1 MSQIYLVT
9 GQGQLFDNDT
19 YKIISVEESLRLLEP
34 LNIVGLDTE
43 TEGFSPF
50 LKKLL
55 MLQLGN
61 RDFQVVIDCT
71 TVDVRK
77 YKEYLESDRLFIGWN
92 LKFDVKFL
100 FYHGIIPRNL
110 YDGFLAEKMRW
121 LGWPS
126 GMHSLSLKTAGEN
139 YLGVEL
145 DKTVRGQI
153 IWKKELTDEIVEYA
167 ANDVR
172 YLEDIMN
179 AQTAILYERG
189 QKLALEIENKAILPT
204 AYFEFCGVKLSD
216 ELWTAKMKKDE
227 IELQAAQEELDKFI
241 VELYEQGAEGI
252 NKFIEIAQPDLFGFT
267 KAGPKCKVNWNSS
280 KQVIPLLE
288 FFGFDLMTRDKVKGG
303 MKKSVDAT
311 VIEGQ
316 KDKHPIAKVYLRF
329 KAAQK
334 VTSTYG
340 QNFRDL
346 VNPKT
351 GRIHTSFNQIG
362 TDTHRYSSGGGD
374 DKEVIPGRK
383 VPLVNLQNLP
393 ADAETRACF
402 VAEKGNKWI
411 SADYSG
417 EESVIL
423 ANISKD
429 KAMIDLFL
437 HGCGDLH
444 SLVAKMVYPDE
455 LRDIPVEQVKKLR
468 PDLRK
473 KAKAPEFTFAYGG
486 DANTLIGR
494 DHIPEDEAH
503 AIEANYKK
511 GFPGVAAY
519 QSHQRKIVMQLGYI
533 NTCPEVGFR
542 AHIYDFED
550 LDKVQKQ
557 FNQEFWQRYRTLK
570 ATNPSDPLVEEV
582 RHYFKRKSASERQ
595 SINYP
600 IQSRGSAIFKI
611 AAVNLF
617 NWVVKSGLF
626 GIVKFCIPAHDEFN
640 IEAPEDIAEEVAAKL
655 HECMVKAGKFIC
667 KIVPLEAEVSRHKI
681 CIKEYINEDGVEV
694 MTEGDV
700 IAILEEKVLY
710 NMTKGEKFNLSDIP
724 KEVTKK
730 CLGDNGPLP
739 TYWIH

>member
-9 GQGQLFDNDT
+9 GQKQLFDNDT
-19 YKIISVEESLRLLEP
+19 YIIIGVEESLRLLEP
-34 LNIVGLDTE
+34 LRVVGLDTE

-71 TVDVRK
+71 TVDVRL

-100 FYHGIIPRNL
+100 FYHGIIPKNL

-126 GMHSLSLKTAGEN
+126 GMHSLSLKSAGEN

-153 IWKKELTDEIVEYA
+153 IWKRELTDEIVEYA

-172 YLEDIMN
+172 YLEDIMIK
-179 AQTAILYERG
+179 QQEILYARG
-189 QKLALEIENKAILPT
+189 QKLALELENKAILPT

-227 IELQAAQEELDKFI
+227 EELREAQEELDKFI
-241 VELYEQGAEGI
+241 VDMYNESGVDTAWLEEDFIFSMHKDDGTIEQFTPTGVYEVIGEEKREEFDNSNVMSWNLPEGSYQGKGYYTKRRI
-252 NKFIEIAQPDLFGFT
+252 KRKFPFIEIAQPDLFGFT

-417 EESVIL
+417 EELKNL
-423 ANISKD
+423 A
-429 KAMIDLFL
+429 
-437 HGCGDLH
+437 
-444 SLVAKMVYPDE
+444 
-455 LRDIPVEQVKKLR
+455 
-468 PDLRK
+468 
-473 KAKAPEFTFAYGG
+473 
-486 DANTLIGR
+486 
-494 DHIPEDEAH
+494 
-503 AIEANYKK
+503 
-511 GFPGVAAY
+511 
-519 QSHQRKIVMQLGYI
+519 YI
-533 NTCPEVGFR
+533 
-542 AHIYDFED
+542 A
-550 LDKVQKQ
+550 
-557 FNQEFWQRYRTLK
+557 
-570 ATNPSDPLVEEV
+570 
-582 RHYFKRKSASERQ
+582 
-595 SINYP
+595 
-600 IQSRGSAIFKI
+600 
-611 AAVNLF
+611 
-617 NWVVKSGLF
+617 
-626 GIVKFCIPAHDEFN
+626 
-640 IEAPEDIAEEVAAKL
+640 
-655 HECMVKAGKFIC
+655 
-667 KIVPLEAEVSRHKI
+667 
-681 CIKEYINEDGVEV
+681 
-694 MTEGDV
+694 
-700 IAILEEKVLY
+700 
-710 NMTKGEKFNLSDIP
+710 
-724 KEVTKK
+724 
-730 CLGDNGPLP
+730 
-739 TYWIH
+739 

>member
-1 MSQIYLVT
+1 MIYFVT
-9 GQGQLFDNDT
+9 NQMQLFESKN
-19 YKIISVEESLRLLEP
+19 YKIIDVEESLRLL
-34 LNIVGLDTE
+34 NTITIVGIDTE
-43 TEGFSPF
+43 TQGFSPF

-55 MLQLGN
+55 LLQLGN

-71 TVDVRK
+71 TVDVTL
-77 YKEYLESDRLFIGWN
+77 YKEYIESDRLFIGWN
-92 LKFDVKFL
+92 LKFDVRFL
-100 FYHGIIPRNL
+100 FYYGIVPKNL
-110 YDGFLAEKMRW
+110 YDGFIAEKMRW
-121 LGWPS
+121 LGFPS
-126 GMHSLSLKTAGEN
+126 GMHSLSLKSAGEN

-145 DKTVRGQI
+145 DKSVRGEI
-153 IWKKELTDEIVEYA
+153 IWRKELTDDIIIYA
-167 ANDVR
+167 ANDVK

-179 AQTAILYERG
+179 EQLKILIPRG
-189 QKLALEIENKAILPT
+189 QKLALEVENKAILPT
-204 AYFEFCGVKLSD
+204 AYFEFCGVKLD
-216 ELWTAKMKKDE
+216 TEKWEAKMAKD
-227 IELQAAQEELDKFI
+227 QETFNRAKDKLDNYVVEMYNKDNTLKKFI
-241 VELYEQGAEGI
+241 KI
-252 NKFIEIAQPDLFGFT
+252 IEPDLFGFVT
-267 KAGPKCKVNWNSS
+267 PGPSCNINWGSP
-280 KQVIPLLE
+280 KQVIPFLE
-288 FFGFDLMTRDKVKGG
+288 TLGFNLETRDKVTGG
-303 MKKSVDAT
+303 MKKSIDAT

-316 KDKHPIAKVYLRF
+316 TNVHPIAEVYLEF

-340 QNFRDL
+340 QNFLDL
-346 VNPKT
+346 RNPVT
-351 GRIHTSFNQIG
+351 GRIHTNFNQIG
-362 TDTHRYSSGGGD
+362 TDTHRYSSGGGE

-383 VPLVNLQNLP
+383 IPLVNLQNLP

-402 VAEKGNKWI
+402 VAESGNKWI

-455 LRDIPVEQVKKLR
+455 LKDIPVEQVKKLR

-486 DANTLIGR
+486 DANTLISK
-494 DHIPEDEAH
+494 DHIPEEEAKL
-503 AIEANYKK
+503 IEANYKK

-519 QSHQRKIVMQLGYI
+519 QSYQRKVVMQLGYI

-542 AHIYDFED
+542 AYIYDFEE
-550 LDKVQKQ
+550 LDRIQKQ
-557 FNQEFWQRYRTLK
+557 FNQEFWTKYRKLK
-570 ATNPSDPLVEEV
+570 IENPSDPIVKDV
-582 RHYFKRKSASERQ
+582 KYYFKRKSTSERQ

-617 NWVVKSGLF
+617 NWVVNNGLF

-640 IEAPEDIAEEVAAKL
+640 IEAPEDIAEQVADKL
-655 HECMVKAGKFIC
+655 HECMVRAGKFIC
-667 KIVPLEAEVSRHKI
+667 KIVPLEAEVSRLK
-681 CIKEYINEDGVEV
+681 
-694 MTEGDV
+694 
-700 IAILEEKVLY
+700 
-710 NMTKGEKFNLSDIP
+710 
-724 KEVTKK
+724 
-730 CLGDNGPLP
+730 NGTLP

>member
-9 GQGQLFDNDT
+9 GQWQLFDNDV

-34 LNIVGLDTE
+34 LKIVGLDTE

-71 TVDVRK
+71 TIDIK
-77 YKEYLESDRLFIGWN
+77 LYKEYLESDRLFIGWN

-100 FYHGIIPRNL
+100 FYHGIIPKNL
-110 YDGFLAEKMRW
+110 YDGFLAEKMKW

-126 GMHSLSLKTAGEN
+126 GMHSLSLKSAGEN

-153 IWKKELTDEIVEYA
+153 IWRKELTDEIVKYA

-172 YLEDIMN
+172 YLEDIMIK
-179 AQTAILYERG
+179 QQEILYARG
-189 QKLALEIENKAILPT
+189 QKLALDLENKAILPT

-227 IELQAAQEELDKFI
+227 EELRLAQEELDKFI
-241 VELYEQGAEGI
+241 VDLYNEGAQGI
-252 NKFIEIAQPDLFGFT
+252 SKFIEIAQPDLFGFT

-288 FFGFDLMTRDKVKGG
+288 FFGFELMTKDKVNGG

-316 KDKHPIAKVYLRF
+316 KDKHPIAEVYLRF

-334 VTSTYG
+334 VVSTYG
-340 QNFRDL
+340 QNFLDL
-346 VNPKT
+346 VNPVT
-351 GRIHTSFNQIG
+351 GRIHSQFNQIG

-383 VPLVNLQNLP
+383 IPLVNLQNLP

-411 SADYSG
+411 SIDYSS

-423 ANISKD
+423 ANIARD
-429 KAMIDLFL
+429 KAMLDIFRNK
-437 HGCGDLH
+437 GDLH

-455 LRDIPVEQVKKLR
+455 LRNVDVKDVKKVR

-473 KAKAPEFTFAYGG
+473 AAKAPEFTFAYGG

-494 DHIPEDEAH
+494 DHIPEEEARK
-503 AIEANYKK
+503 IEANYRK
-511 GFPGVAAY
+511 GFKGVDAY
-519 QSHQRKIVMQLGYI
+519 QSRQRKLVMQLGYI
-533 NTCPEVGFR
+533 DECPEVGFR
-542 AHIYDFED
+542 AYIYDF
-550 LDKVQKQ
+550 DKLSTIQSK
-557 FNQEFWQRYRTLK
+557 FNKEFWDRYRNLK
-570 ATNPSDPLVEEV
+570 ATNPDCEEV
-582 RHYFKRKSASERQ
+582 VEVRQYFKRKSASERQ

-600 IQSRGSAIFKI
+600 IQARASAIYKI
-611 AAVNLF
+611 AMVNFFKWVVDNNLF
-617 NWVVKSGLF
+617 GV
-626 GIVKFCIPAHDEFN
+626 VKFCIPCHDETN
-640 IEAPEDIAEEVAAKL
+640 LEAPEEIAEEVADKL

-667 KIVPLEAEVSRHKI
+667 RIVPLGAEVSRLK
-681 CIKEYINEDGVEV
+681 DG
-694 MTEGDV
+694 T
-700 IAILEEKVLY
+700 
-710 NMTKGEKFNLSDIP
+710 
-724 KEVTKK
+724 
-730 CLGDNGPLP
+730 LP
-739 TYWIH
+739 TYWVH